1 MLSRAQGYLEAQGES
16 AEAWEQ
22 MGVEGGLFAEG

>member
-16 AEAWEQ
+16 AEAWEE
-22 MGVEGGLFAEG
+22 VILASLEFTL